1 MTGLAKSMTRPGG
14 PLPCDLFVA
23 FSLGQDDIVRH
34 SPLSADVFGGGGVV
48 WPTEIGELGL
58 ELGSSLTRPTSC
70 CC

>member
-1 MTGLAKSMTRPGG
+1 MTGLANSMTRPGG
-14 PLPCDLFVA
+14 PLPCDL
-23 FSLGQDDIVRH
+23 DIVRH

-48 WPTEIGELGL
+48 WPTEMGELGL

>member
-1 MTGLAKSMTRPGG
+1 MTGLANSMTRPGG
-14 PLPCDLFVA
+14 PLCDLFVA
-23 FSLGQDDIVRH
+23 FGLGPDIVRH